1 MGSSCNGQGGS
12 KQRVQV
18 SSTECLDPEREK
30 QPACTWLVY
39 RIPFCNDA
47 EVQHLFPH
55 LLRAL
60 GALGSRAG
68 WSCLGDLEEAPSP
81 LSKVPDF
88 GLMLVTVSAMVNLRS
103 RTEWE
108 EAGRVRD
115 PTLAQQVLGVLS
127 PGWLP
132 PDSLQSRAEGRASS
146 HESWGSP
153 AKPRP
158 LMAAVDLTASLSP
171 APSLLQ
177 LPPST
182 CSQSS

>member
-1 MGSSCNGQGGS
+1 MGSSCNGQGDS

-18 SSTECLDPEREK
+18 SSTACLDPERGK

-55 LLRAL
+55 PLRAL

-68 WSCLGDLEEAPSP
+68 WSCLGDLEEAPFP

-88 GLMLVTVSAMVNLRS
+88 GPMLVTVSVMVNLCS

-108 EAGRVRD
+108 EAGRVED

-127 PGWLP
+127 PGWVP
-132 PDSLQSRAEGRASS
+132 PDSLQSRAQGRASS

-158 LMAAVDLTASLSP
+158 LMAAVD
-171 APSLLQ
+171 
-177 LPPST
+177 
-182 CSQSS
+182 

>member
-1 MGSSCNGQGGS
+1 MGREAASRGCRFHPQNAWTRRGRSSLRARGWFIAFHFAMMQKCS
-12 KQRVQV
+12 I
-18 SSTECLDPEREK
+18 SSL
-30 QPACTWLVY
+30 
-39 RIPFCNDA
+39 IS
-47 EVQHLFPH
+47 
-55 LLRAL
+55 LRAL